1 MRSPGPRATP
11 SVKKPDGGAPPAAR
25 AHVQPGQTVTASSGG
40 HPESWPADGSGYAA
54 VYLHGP
60 CAGR

>member
-1 MRSPGPRATP
+1 MPLSEIVRGTLAGPLSYQPGPA
-11 SVKKPDGGAPPAAR
+11 
-25 AHVQPGQTVTASSGG
+25 VTASSGG
-40 HPESWPADGSGYAA
+40 HPKSWHTDGSGYAA